1 MTKSI
6 EIQVLEKI
14 KLGQEERFSL
24 WIATRDQTSTSP
36 KIYSLFLKNKREH
49 LRVM

>member
-6 EIQVLEKI
+6 EIQVSEKI

-24 WIATRDQTSTSP
+24 WIAARDQISTSS
-36 KIYSLFLKNKREH
+36 KIYSLFLKNKMEH
-49 LRVM
+49 LRIM